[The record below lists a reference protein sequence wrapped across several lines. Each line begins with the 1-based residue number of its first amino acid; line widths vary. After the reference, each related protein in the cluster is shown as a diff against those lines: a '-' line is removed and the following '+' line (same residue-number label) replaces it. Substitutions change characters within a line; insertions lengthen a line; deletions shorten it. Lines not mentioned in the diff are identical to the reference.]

1 MMDSDGK
8 VILGVVGMV
17 LTFILALTICGT
29 MAGFDKRDKW
39 DKAVSN
45 GADPMVTTC
54 ALYGADTHGETAI
67 CTILAQNRK

>member
-1 MMDSDGK
+1 MDSDEK
-8 VILGVVGMV
+8 FWLGTWAIFLVFM
-17 LTFILALTICGT
+17 LALIASCTIN
-29 MAGFDKRDKW
+29 ALDRRDKW
-39 DKAVSN
+39 EKTVSN